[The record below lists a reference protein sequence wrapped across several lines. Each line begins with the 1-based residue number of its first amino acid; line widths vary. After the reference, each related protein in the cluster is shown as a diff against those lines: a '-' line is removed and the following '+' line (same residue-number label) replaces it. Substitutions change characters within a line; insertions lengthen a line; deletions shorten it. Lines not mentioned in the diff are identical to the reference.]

1 MVAIVFHLATVLV
14 PLAGVDQDVNR
25 LSVMCAVYMVTVLE
39 GTTVLVTMVGV
50 VHVVTKQYVFL
61 LMGA

>member
-1 MVAIVFHLATVLV
+1 MHIACFSL
-14 PLAGVDQDVNR
+14 Q

-50 VHVVTKQYVFL
+50 VHVVTKV
-61 LMGA
+61 